1 MAGQDDNG
9 APPATTRRAV
19 LMGAGAVSAVGLLAA
34 CGTGSDSPAKAGGVP
49 PGSGSS
55 GGGATSAVKASEIP
69 VGGGKIFPTEQ
80 IVVTQPTAGTYKA
93 FSAIC
98 THQGCF
104 VTAVTNGKIEC
115 PCHMSQFNLDGTV
128 ATGPAVQPLP
138 AKRITVSGDDL
149 TIA

>member
-1 MAGQDDNG
+1 MWYRQRLAGESRRC
-9 APPATTRRAV
+9 PARQWQFRWR
-19 LMGAGAVSAVGLLAA
+19 GHQS
-34 CGTGSDSPAKAGGVP
+34 
-49 PGSGSS
+49 
-55 GGGATSAVKASEIP
+55 VKASEIP